1 MDTFKHLAHLIY
13 RFVILWIVD
22 VISLL
27 ATAWIIPGISINPVD
42 SRPVLVV
49 AVSAAFLLGIVN
61 LLVRPLIL
69 LLTLPLG
76 FFVMFAVGFVINAVV
91 LQITASLLLGFE
103 VSSWWT
109 AFFGGFFLAVVNTI
123 ITAFLTIDDDDSFYE
138 GLVERLA
145 MRKAI
150 LESEDDKLGLVMLEI
165 DGLSY
170 WHIEKAIEEGWMP
183 TLKEMIDQE
192 GYKISRVD
200 CGTPATTPA
209 CQAGILLGN
218 NHDIPAF
225 RWFDKDQNRLMV
237 ANNVAEEIEPHL
249 SNGLGLVRD
258 GSSIG
263 NMFSGDA
270 KKSILTVSKL
280 RTGSEEDKKNR
291 ADDIYLLMINP
302 YFFMRTL
309 VLFFA
314 DVIQE
319 LWQAWRQ
326 KVQNVQPRIN
336 RLHQGYPF
344 LRAATNVF
352 LRDLSA
358 YLIILDIIRGVPA
371 IYTTFVGYDEVAHHS
386 GPWTHDAFKTLTG
399 FIQTVARFHRG
410 IRQVIEEKAMRPYE
424 LLLLS
429 DHGQSFGATFK
440 QRYGMSISEYIQ
452 ELLPQGT
459 DAVETGGG
467 DDGSLS
473 VVAMMGELENIKEC
487 CVVSR
492 AGMTVVNGTQGA
504 MESNVN
510 RQPALQVV
518 KPANVTVCHSGN
530 LAQVYFDVF
539 PRKVT
544 LNELNTA
551 YPSMVDKLV
560 DHDGIGFVV
569 AYDDGGEPLVFGENG
584 ARNLYTGDVTGQD
597 PLVPFGDVDLRARQ
611 LKRVADFPHAG
622 DLILNSTLY
631 PDGTVAAMEELIGN
645 HGGLGGEQTDA
656 FIFHPDDMEVP
667 ETVNSADMFS
677 ILDARRDIPAPSP
690 RPSAESVEEEVMSW
704 AISTLADGLSQV
716 PSWLKRAASSITLDR
731 ATFRSVANNPF
742 MTGPAL
748 LIVILSSA
756 LQSILSQGRLD
767 VQDVLVRYVFWFIS
781 VLVVSGGARLLG
793 GKGDYPA
800 TLRAMG
806 FAQSAIVIELLSL
819 IPPLASI
826 ANLSATIVVFFATWI
841 GISEAHKIKSWRA
854 AILAL
859 AAYGVFS
866 IGIAVLGA

>member
-1 MDTFKHLAHLIY
+1 MNTVKHLAYLIY

-27 ATAWIIPGISINPVD
+27 ATAWLIPGISINPVD
-42 SRPVLVV
+42 SRPVIVV
-49 AVSAAFLLGIVN
+49 AVSAALLLGIVN

-69 LLTLPLG
+69 LLALPLG
-76 FFVMFAVGFVINAVV
+76 FFVMFAIGFVINAVV
-91 LQITASLLLGFE
+91 LRITASLLLGFE

-123 ITAFLTIDDDDSFYE
+123 ITTFLTIDDDDSFYE

-145 MRKAI
+145 MRQAVKD
-150 LESEDDKLGLVMLEI
+150 SDDGKLGLVMLEI

-170 WHIEKAIEEGWMP
+170 WHIEKAVAEGWMP

-225 RWFDKDQNRLMV
+225 RWLDKDQGRLMV
-237 ANNVAEEIEPHL
+237 GNNVAEEIEPYL

-270 KKSILTVSKL
+270 KKSILTFSKL

-302 YFFMRTL
+302 YFFMRTM

-326 KVQNVQPRIN
+326 KVQDVQPRLN
-336 RLHQGYPF
+336 RLHNGYPF

-352 LRDLSA
+352 LRDVSA
-358 YLIILDIIRGVPA
+358 YLIILDILRGVPA

-386 GPWTHDAFKTLTG
+386 GPWTQDAYKTLRQ
-399 FIQTVARFHRG
+399 FDRTVAR
-410 IRQVIEEKAMRPYE
+410 IREVIQERASRPYE

-429 DHGQSFGATFK
+429 DHGQSHGATFK
-440 QRYGMSISEYIQ
+440 QRYGVSILEYIQ
-452 ELLPQGT
+452 ELLPQGI
-459 DAVETGGG
+459 DAVQTGGG

-473 VVAMMGELENIKEC
+473 VMAMMGELENIQEC
-487 CVVSR
+487 CDGSR
-492 AGMTVVNGTQGA
+492 ACMAVVNRTQGA
-504 MESNVN
+504 MQSNVN
-510 RQPALQVV
+510 RQPALQEV

-544 LNELNTA
+544 LNELNAA
-551 YPSMVDKLV
+551 YPSLV
-560 DHDGIGFVV
+560 DSLVGHDGIGFVV
-569 AYDDGGEPLVFGENG
+569 AYDDDGVPLVFGDNG

-597 PLVPFGDVDLRARQ
+597 PLVPYGDVDLRASQ
-611 LKRVADFPHAG
+611 IMRVAEFPHSG
-622 DLILNSTLY
+622 DLIINSTIY

-656 FIFHPDDMEVP
+656 FIFHPEDMEVP
-667 ETVNSADMFS
+667 ETINSADIYP
-677 ILDARRDIPAPSP
+677 ILDTRRSIPAPP
-690 RPSAESVEEEVMSW
+690 PKPAAEQVEDRVMSW
-704 AISTLADGLSQV
+704 AISTFANGLSQV
-716 PSWLKRAASSITLDR
+716 PSWLRLAARSVTLDR
-731 ATFRSVANNPF
+731 VTFRAVANNPF

-748 LIVILSSA
+748 LIAFLASA
-756 LQSILSQGRLD
+756 LQSILNQGGLD
-767 VQDVLVRYVFWFIS
+767 VLDLLTRYLFWFIA

-800 TLRAMG
+800 TLRVMG
-806 FAQSAIVIELLSL
+806 FAQSAFVIELLSF
-819 IPPLASI
+819 IPPLASLSNFI
-826 ANLSATIVVFFATWI
+826 AAIVAFFAMWV
-841 GISEAHKIKSWRA
+841 GVSEAQRLKGWRTG
-854 AILAL
+854 ILAL
-859 AAYGVFS
+859 AAFGVLS
-866 IGIAVLGA
+866 LGIAILGA

>member
-1 MDTFKHLAHLIY
+1 MNTVKHLAYLIY

-27 ATAWIIPGISINPVD
+27 ATAWLIPGISINPVD
-42 SRPVLVV
+42 SRPVIVV
-49 AVSAAFLLGIVN
+49 AVSAALLLGIVN

-69 LLTLPLG
+69 LLALPLG
-76 FFVMFAVGFVINAVV
+76 FFVMFAIGFVINAVV
-91 LQITASLLLGFE
+91 LRITASLLLGFE

-123 ITAFLTIDDDDSFYE
+123 ITTFLTIDDDDSFYE

-145 MRKAI
+145 MRQAVKD
-150 LESEDDKLGLVMLEI
+150 LDDGKLGLVMLEI

-170 WHIEKAIEEGWMP
+170 WHIEKAVAEGWMP

-225 RWFDKDQNRLMV
+225 RWLDKDQGRLMV
-237 ANNVAEEIEPHL
+237 GNNVAEEIEPYL

-270 KKSILTVSKL
+270 KKSILTFSKL

-302 YFFMRTL
+302 YFFMRTM

-326 KVQNVQPRIN
+326 KVQDVQPRLN
-336 RLHQGYPF
+336 RLHNGYPF

-352 LRDLSA
+352 LRDVSA
-358 YLIILDIIRGVPA
+358 YLIILDILRGVPA

-386 GPWTHDAFKTLTG
+386 GPWTQDAYKTLRQ
-399 FIQTVARFHRG
+399 FDRTVAR
-410 IRQVIEEKAMRPYE
+410 IREVIQERASRPYE

-429 DHGQSFGATFK
+429 DHGQSHGATFK
-440 QRYGMSISEYIQ
+440 QRYGVSILEYIQ
-452 ELLPQGT
+452 ELLPQGI
-459 DAVETGGG
+459 DAVQTGGG

-473 VVAMMGELENIKEC
+473 VMAMMGELENIQEC
-487 CVVSR
+487 CDGSR
-492 AGMTVVNGTQGA
+492 AGMAVVNRTQGA
-504 MESNVN
+504 MQSNVN
-510 RQPALQVV
+510 RQPALQEV

-544 LNELNTA
+544 LNELNAA
-551 YPSMVDKLV
+551 YPSLV
-560 DHDGIGFVV
+560 DSLVGHDGIGFVV
-569 AYDDGGEPLVFGENG
+569 AYDDDGVPLVFGDNG

-597 PLVPFGDVDLRARQ
+597 PLVPYGDVDLRASQ
-611 LKRVADFPHAG
+611 IMRVAEFPHSG
-622 DLILNSTLY
+622 DLIINSTIY

-656 FIFHPDDMEVP
+656 FIFHPEDMEVP
-667 ETVNSADMFS
+667 ETINSADIYP
-677 ILDARRDIPAPSP
+677 ILDTRRSIPAPP
-690 RPSAESVEEEVMSW
+690 LKPAAEQVEDRVMSW
-704 AISTLADGLSQV
+704 AISTFASGLSQV
-716 PSWLKRAASSITLDR
+716 PSWLRLAARSVTLDR
-731 ATFRSVANNPF
+731 ATFRAVANNPF

-748 LIVILSSA
+748 LIAFLAST
-756 LQSILSQGRLD
+756 LQSILNQGGLD
-767 VQDVLVRYVFWFIS
+767 VLDLLTRYLFWFIA

-800 TLRAMG
+800 TLRVMG
-806 FAQSAIVIELLSL
+806 FAQSAFVIELLSF
-819 IPPLASI
+819 IPPLASLSNFI
-826 ANLSATIVVFFATWI
+826 AAIVAFFAMWV
-841 GISEAHKIKSWRA
+841 GVSEAQRLKGWRTG
-854 AILAL
+854 ILAL
-859 AAYGVFS
+859 AAFGIIS
-866 IGIAVLGA
+866 IGITILGA

>member
-1 MDTFKHLAHLIY
+1 VNTVKHLAYLIY

-27 ATAWIIPGISINPVD
+27 ATAWLIPGISINPVD
-42 SRPVLVV
+42 SRPVIVV
-49 AVSAAFLLGIVN
+49 AVSAALLLGIVN

-69 LLTLPLG
+69 LLALPLG
-76 FFVMFAVGFVINAVV
+76 FFVMFAIGFVINAVV
-91 LQITASLLLGFE
+91 LRITASLLLGFE

-123 ITAFLTIDDDDSFYE
+123 ITTFLTIDDDDSFYE

-145 MRKAI
+145 MRQAVKD
-150 LESEDDKLGLVMLEI
+150 SDDGKLGLVMLEI

-170 WHIEKAIEEGWMP
+170 WHIEKAVAEGWMP

-225 RWFDKDQNRLMV
+225 RWLDKDQGRLMV
-237 ANNVAEEIEPHL
+237 GNNVAEEIEPYL

-270 KKSILTVSKL
+270 KKSILTFSKL
-280 RTGSEEDKKNR
+280 RTGSEEEKKNR

-302 YFFMRTL
+302 YFFMRTM

-326 KVQNVQPRIN
+326 KVQDVQPRLN
-336 RLHQGYPF
+336 RLHNGYPF

-352 LRDLSA
+352 LRDVSA
-358 YLIILDIIRGVPA
+358 YLIILDILRGVPA

-386 GPWTHDAFKTLTG
+386 GPWTQDAYKTLRQ
-399 FIQTVARFHRG
+399 FDRTVAR
-410 IRQVIEEKAMRPYE
+410 IREVIQERASRPYE

-429 DHGQSFGATFK
+429 DHGQSHGATFK
-440 QRYGMSISEYIQ
+440 QRYGVSILEYIQ
-452 ELLPQGT
+452 ELLPQGI
-459 DAVETGGG
+459 DAVQTGGG

-473 VVAMMGELENIKEC
+473 VMAMMGELENIQEC
-487 CVVSR
+487 CDGSR
-492 AGMTVVNGTQGA
+492 AGMAVVNRTQGA
-504 MESNVN
+504 MQSNVN
-510 RQPALQVV
+510 RQPALQEV

-544 LNELNTA
+544 LNELNAA
-551 YPSMVDKLV
+551 YPSLV
-560 DHDGIGFVV
+560 DSLVGHDGIGFVV
-569 AYDDGGEPLVFGENG
+569 AYDDDGVPLVFGDNG

-597 PLVPFGDVDLRARQ
+597 PLVPYGDVDLRASQ
-611 LKRVADFPHAG
+611 IMRVAEFPHSG
-622 DLILNSTLY
+622 DLIINSTIY

-656 FIFHPDDMEVP
+656 FIFHPEDMEVP
-667 ETVNSADMFS
+667 ETINSADIYP
-677 ILDARRDIPAPSP
+677 ILDTRRSIPAPP
-690 RPSAESVEEEVMSW
+690 PKPAAEQVEDRVMSW
-704 AISTLADGLSQV
+704 AISTFANGLSQV
-716 PSWLKRAASSITLDR
+716 PSWLRLAARSVTLDR
-731 ATFRSVANNPF
+731 VTFRAVANNPF

-748 LIVILSSA
+748 LIAFLASA
-756 LQSILSQGRLD
+756 LQSILNQGGLD
-767 VQDVLVRYVFWFIS
+767 VLDLLTRYLFWFIA

-800 TLRAMG
+800 TLRVMG
-806 FAQSAIVIELLSL
+806 FAQSAFVIVLISF
-819 IPPLASI
+819 IPPLASLANFI
-826 ANLSATIVVFFATWI
+826 AAIVAFFAMWV
-841 GISEAHKIKSWRA
+841 GVSEAQRLKGWRTG
-854 AILAL
+854 ILAL
-859 AAYGVFS
+859 AAFGVLS
-866 IGIAVLGA
+866 LGIAILGA

>member
-1 MDTFKHLAHLIY
+1 MNTVKHLAYLIY

-27 ATAWIIPGISINPVD
+27 ATAWLIPGISINPVD
-42 SRPVLVV
+42 SRPVIVV
-49 AVSAAFLLGIVN
+49 AVSAALLLGIVN

-69 LLTLPLG
+69 LLALPLG
-76 FFVMFAVGFVINAVV
+76 FFVMFAIGFVINAVV
-91 LQITASLLLGFE
+91 LRITASLLLGFE

-123 ITAFLTIDDDDSFYE
+123 ITTFLTIDDDDSFYE

-145 MRKAI
+145 MRQAVKD
-150 LESEDDKLGLVMLEI
+150 SDDGKLGLVMLEI

-170 WHIEKAIEEGWMP
+170 WHIEKAVAEGWMP

-225 RWFDKDQNRLMV
+225 RWLDKDQGRLMV
-237 ANNVAEEIEPHL
+237 GNNVAEEIEPYL

-270 KKSILTVSKL
+270 KKSILTFSKL

-302 YFFMRTL
+302 YFFMRTM

-326 KVQNVQPRIN
+326 KVQDVQPRLN
-336 RLHQGYPF
+336 RLHNGYPF

-352 LRDLSA
+352 LRDVSA
-358 YLIILDIIRGVPA
+358 YLIILDILRGVPA
-371 IYTTFVGYDEVAHHS
+371 IYTTFAGYDEVAHHS
-386 GPWTHDAFKTLTG
+386 GPWTQDAYKTLRQ
-399 FIQTVARFHRG
+399 FDRTVAR
-410 IRQVIEEKAMRPYE
+410 IREVIQERASRPYE

-429 DHGQSFGATFK
+429 DHGQSHGATFK
-440 QRYGMSISEYIQ
+440 QRYGVSILEYIQ
-452 ELLPQGT
+452 ELLPQGI
-459 DAVETGGG
+459 DAVQTGGG

-473 VVAMMGELENIKEC
+473 VMAMMGELENIQEC
-487 CVVSR
+487 CDGSR
-492 AGMTVVNGTQGA
+492 AGMAVVNRTQGA
-504 MESNVN
+504 MQSNVN
-510 RQPALQVV
+510 RQPALQEV

-544 LNELNTA
+544 LNELNAA
-551 YPSMVDKLV
+551 YPSLV
-560 DHDGIGFVV
+560 DSLVGHDGIGFVV
-569 AYDDGGEPLVFGENG
+569 AYDDDGVPLVFGDNG

-597 PLVPFGDVDLRARQ
+597 PLVPYGDVDLRASQ
-611 LKRVADFPHAG
+611 IMRVAEFPHSG
-622 DLILNSTLY
+622 DLIINSTIY

-656 FIFHPDDMEVP
+656 FIFHPEDMEVP
-667 ETVNSADMFS
+667 ETINSADIYP
-677 ILDARRDIPAPSP
+677 ILDTRRSIPAPP
-690 RPSAESVEEEVMSW
+690 PKPAAEQVEDRVMSW
-704 AISTLADGLSQV
+704 AISTFANGLSQV
-716 PSWLKRAASSITLDR
+716 PSWLRLAARSVTLDR
-731 ATFRSVANNPF
+731 VTFRAVANNPF

-748 LIVILSSA
+748 LIAFLASA
-756 LQSILSQGRLD
+756 LQSILNQGGLD
-767 VQDVLVRYVFWFIS
+767 VLDLLTRYLFWFIA

-800 TLRAMG
+800 TLRVMG
-806 FAQSAIVIELLSL
+806 FAQSAFVIELLSF
-819 IPPLASI
+819 IPPLASLANFI
-826 ANLSATIVVFFATWI
+826 AAIVVFFAMWV
-841 GISEAHKIKSWRA
+841 GVSEAQRLKGWRTG
-854 AILAL
+854 ILAL
-859 AAYGVFS
+859 AAFGIIS
-866 IGIAVLGA
+866 IGITILGA

>member
-1 MDTFKHLAHLIY
+1 VNTVKHLAYLIY

-27 ATAWIIPGISINPVD
+27 ATAWLIPGISINPVD
-42 SRPVLVV
+42 SRPVIVV
-49 AVSAAFLLGIVN
+49 AVSAALLLGIVN

-69 LLTLPLG
+69 LLALPLG
-76 FFVMFAVGFVINAVV
+76 FFVMFAIGFVINAVV
-91 LQITASLLLGFE
+91 LRITASLLLGFE

-123 ITAFLTIDDDDSFYE
+123 ITTFLTIDDDDSFYE

-145 MRKAI
+145 MRQAVKD
-150 LESEDDKLGLVMLEI
+150 LDDGKLGLVMLEI

-170 WHIEKAIEEGWMP
+170 WHIEKAVAEGWMP

-225 RWFDKDQNRLMV
+225 RWLDKDQGRLMV
-237 ANNVAEEIEPHL
+237 GNNVAEEIEPYL

-270 KKSILTVSKL
+270 KKSILTFSKL

-302 YFFMRTL
+302 YFFMRTM

-326 KVQNVQPRIN
+326 KVQDVQPRLN
-336 RLHQGYPF
+336 RLHNGYPF

-352 LRDLSA
+352 LRDVSA
-358 YLIILDIIRGVPA
+358 YLIILDILRGVPA

-386 GPWTHDAFKTLTG
+386 GPWTQDAYKTLRQ
-399 FIQTVARFHRG
+399 FDRTVAR
-410 IRQVIEEKAMRPYE
+410 IREVIQERASRPYE

-429 DHGQSFGATFK
+429 DHGQSHGATFK
-440 QRYGMSISEYIQ
+440 QRYGVSILEYIQ
-452 ELLPQGT
+452 ELLPQGI
-459 DAVETGGG
+459 DAVQTGGG

-473 VVAMMGELENIKEC
+473 VMAMMGELENIQEC
-487 CVVSR
+487 CDGSR
-492 AGMTVVNGTQGA
+492 AGMAVVNRTQGA
-504 MESNVN
+504 MQSNVN
-510 RQPALQVV
+510 RQPALQEV

-544 LNELNTA
+544 LNELNAA
-551 YPSMVDKLV
+551 YPSLV
-560 DHDGIGFVV
+560 DSLVGHDGIGFVV
-569 AYDDGGEPLVFGENG
+569 AYDDDGVPLVFGDNG

-597 PLVPFGDVDLRARQ
+597 PLVPYGDVDLRASQ
-611 LKRVADFPHAG
+611 IMRVAEFPHSG
-622 DLILNSTLY
+622 DLIINSTIY

-656 FIFHPDDMEVP
+656 FIFHPEDMEVP
-667 ETVNSADMFS
+667 ETINSADIYP
-677 ILDARRDIPAPSP
+677 ILDTRRSIPAPP
-690 RPSAESVEEEVMSW
+690 PKPAAEQVEDRVMSW
-704 AISTLADGLSQV
+704 AISTFANGLSQV
-716 PSWLKRAASSITLDR
+716 PSWLRLAARSVTLDR
-731 ATFRSVANNPF
+731 VTFRAVANNPF

-748 LIVILSSA
+748 LIAFLASA
-756 LQSILSQGRLD
+756 LQSILNQGGLD
-767 VQDVLVRYVFWFIS
+767 VLDLLTRYLFWFIA

-800 TLRAMG
+800 TLRVMG
-806 FAQSAIVIELLSL
+806 FAQSAFVIELLSF
-819 IPPLASI
+819 IPPLASLANFI
-826 ANLSATIVVFFATWI
+826 AAIVVFFAMWV
-841 GISEAHKIKSWRA
+841 GVSEAQRLKGWRTG
-854 AILAL
+854 ILAL
-859 AAYGVFS
+859 AAFGIIS
-866 IGIAVLGA
+866 IGITILGA

>member
-1 MDTFKHLAHLIY
+1 VNTVKHLAYLIY

-27 ATAWIIPGISINPVD
+27 ATAWLIPGISINPVD
-42 SRPVLVV
+42 SRPVIVV
-49 AVSAAFLLGIVN
+49 AVSAALLLGIVN

-69 LLTLPLG
+69 LLALPLG
-76 FFVMFAVGFVINAVV
+76 FFVMFAIGFVINAVV
-91 LQITASLLLGFE
+91 LRITASLLLGFE

-123 ITAFLTIDDDDSFYE
+123 ITTFLTIDDDDSFYE

-145 MRKAI
+145 MRQAVKD
-150 LESEDDKLGLVMLEI
+150 SDDGKLGLVMLEI

-170 WHIEKAIEEGWMP
+170 WHIEKAVAEGWMP

-225 RWFDKDQNRLMV
+225 RWLDKDQGRLMV
-237 ANNVAEEIEPHL
+237 GNNVAEEIEPYL

-270 KKSILTVSKL
+270 KKSILTFSKL

-302 YFFMRTL
+302 YFFMRTM

-326 KVQNVQPRIN
+326 KVQDVQPRLN
-336 RLHQGYPF
+336 RLHNGYPF

-352 LRDLSA
+352 LRDVSA
-358 YLIILDIIRGVPA
+358 YLIILDILRGVPA

-386 GPWTHDAFKTLTG
+386 GPWTQDAYKTLRQ
-399 FIQTVARFHRG
+399 FDRTVAR
-410 IRQVIEEKAMRPYE
+410 IREVIQERASRPYE

-429 DHGQSFGATFK
+429 DHGQSHGATFK
-440 QRYGMSISEYIQ
+440 QRYGVSILEYIQ
-452 ELLPQGT
+452 ELLPQGI
-459 DAVETGGG
+459 DAVQTGGG

-473 VVAMMGELENIKEC
+473 VMAMMGELENIQEC
-487 CVVSR
+487 CDGSR
-492 AGMTVVNGTQGA
+492 AGMAVVNRTQGA
-504 MESNVN
+504 MQSNVN
-510 RQPALQVV
+510 RQPALQEV

-544 LNELNTA
+544 LNELNAA
-551 YPSMVDKLV
+551 YPSLV
-560 DHDGIGFVV
+560 DSLVGHDGIGFVV
-569 AYDDGGEPLVFGENG
+569 AYDDDGVPLVFGNNG

-597 PLVPFGDVDLRARQ
+597 PLVPYGDVDLRASQ
-611 LKRVADFPHAG
+611 IMRVAEFPHSG
-622 DLILNSTLY
+622 DLIINSTIY

-656 FIFHPDDMEVP
+656 FIFHPEDMEVP
-667 ETVNSADMFS
+667 ETINSADIYP
-677 ILDARRDIPAPSP
+677 ILDTRRSIPAPP
-690 RPSAESVEEEVMSW
+690 PKPAAEQVEDRVMSW
-704 AISTLADGLSQV
+704 AISTFANGLSQV
-716 PSWLKRAASSITLDR
+716 PSWLRLAARSVTLDR
-731 ATFRSVANNPF
+731 VTFRAVANNPF

-748 LIVILSSA
+748 LIAFLASA
-756 LQSILSQGRLD
+756 LQSILNQGGLD
-767 VQDVLVRYVFWFIS
+767 VLDLLTRYLFWFIA

-800 TLRAMG
+800 TLRVMG
-806 FAQSAIVIELLSL
+806 FAQSAFVIELLSF
-819 IPPLASI
+819 IPPLASLANFI
-826 ANLSATIVVFFATWI
+826 AAIVVFFAMWV
-841 GISEAHKIKSWRA
+841 GVSEAQRLKGWRTG
-854 AILAL
+854 ILAL
-859 AAYGVFS
+859 AAFGIIS
-866 IGIAVLGA
+866 IGITILGA

>member
-1 MDTFKHLAHLIY
+1 MNTVKHLAYLIY

-27 ATAWIIPGISINPVD
+27 ATAWLIPGISINPVD
-42 SRPVLVV
+42 SRPVIVV
-49 AVSAAFLLGIVN
+49 AVSAALLLGIVN

-69 LLTLPLG
+69 LLALPLG
-76 FFVMFAVGFVINAVV
+76 FFVMFAIGFVINAVV
-91 LQITASLLLGFE
+91 LRITASLLLGFE

-123 ITAFLTIDDDDSFYE
+123 ITTFLTIDDDDSFYE

-145 MRKAI
+145 MRQAVKD
-150 LESEDDKLGLVMLEI
+150 SDDGKLGLVMLEI

-170 WHIEKAIEEGWMP
+170 WHIEKAVAEGWMP

-225 RWFDKDQNRLMV
+225 RWLDKDQGRLMV
-237 ANNVAEEIEPHL
+237 GNNVAEEIEPYL

-270 KKSILTVSKL
+270 KKSILTFSKL

-302 YFFMRTL
+302 YFFMRTM

-326 KVQNVQPRIN
+326 KVQDVQPRLN
-336 RLHQGYPF
+336 RLHNGYPF

-352 LRDLSA
+352 LRDVSA
-358 YLIILDIIRGVPA
+358 YLIILDILRGVPA

-386 GPWTHDAFKTLTG
+386 GPWTQDAYKTLRQ
-399 FIQTVARFHRG
+399 FDRTVAR
-410 IRQVIEEKAMRPYE
+410 IREVIQERASRPYE

-429 DHGQSFGATFK
+429 DHGQSHGATFK
-440 QRYGMSISEYIQ
+440 QRYGVSILEYIQ
-452 ELLPQGT
+452 ELLPQGI
-459 DAVETGGG
+459 DAVQTGGG

-473 VVAMMGELENIKEC
+473 VMAMMGELENIQEC
-487 CVVSR
+487 CDGSR
-492 AGMTVVNGTQGA
+492 AGMAVVNRTQGA
-504 MESNVN
+504 MQSNVN
-510 RQPALQVV
+510 RQPALQEV

-544 LNELNTA
+544 LNELNAA
-551 YPSMVDKLV
+551 YPSLV
-560 DHDGIGFVV
+560 DSLVGHDGIGFVV
-569 AYDDGGEPLVFGENG
+569 AYDDDGVPLVFGDNG

-597 PLVPFGDVDLRARQ
+597 PLVPYGDVDLRASQ
-611 LKRVADFPHAG
+611 IMRVAEFPHSG
-622 DLILNSTLY
+622 DLIINSTIY

-656 FIFHPDDMEVP
+656 FIFHPEDMEVP
-667 ETVNSADMFS
+667 ETINSADIYP
-677 ILDARRDIPAPSP
+677 ILDTRRSIPAPP
-690 RPSAESVEEEVMSW
+690 PKPAAEQVEDRVMSW
-704 AISTLADGLSQV
+704 AISTFANGLSQV
-716 PSWLKRAASSITLDR
+716 PSWLRLAARSVTLDR
-731 ATFRSVANNPF
+731 VTFRAVANNPF

-748 LIVILSSA
+748 LIAFLASA
-756 LQSILSQGRLD
+756 LQSILNQGGLD
-767 VQDVLVRYVFWFIS
+767 VLDLLTRYLFWFIA

-800 TLRAMG
+800 TLRVMG
-806 FAQSAIVIELLSL
+806 FAQSAFVIELLSF
-819 IPPLASI
+819 IPPLASLSNFI
-826 ANLSATIVVFFATWI
+826 AAIVAFFAMWV
-841 GISEAHKIKSWRA
+841 GVSEAQRLKGWRTG
-854 AILAL
+854 ILAL
-859 AAYGVFS
+859 AAFGIIS
-866 IGIAVLGA
+866 IGITILGA

>member
-1 MDTFKHLAHLIY
+1 MNTVKHLAYLIY

-27 ATAWIIPGISINPVD
+27 ATAWLIPGISINPVD
-42 SRPVLVV
+42 SRPVIVV
-49 AVSAAFLLGIVN
+49 AVSAALLLGIVN

-69 LLTLPLG
+69 LLALPLG
-76 FFVMFAVGFVINAVV
+76 FFVMFAIGFVINAVV
-91 LQITASLLLGFE
+91 LRITASLLLGFE

-123 ITAFLTIDDDDSFYE
+123 ITTFLTIDDDDSFYE

-145 MRKAI
+145 MRQAVKD
-150 LESEDDKLGLVMLEI
+150 SDDGKLGLVMLEI

-170 WHIEKAIEEGWMP
+170 WHIEKAVAEGWMP

-225 RWFDKDQNRLMV
+225 RWLDKDQGRLMV
-237 ANNVAEEIEPHL
+237 GNNVAEEIEPYL

-270 KKSILTVSKL
+270 KKSILTFSKL

-302 YFFMRTL
+302 YFFMRTM

-326 KVQNVQPRIN
+326 KVQDVQPRLN
-336 RLHQGYPF
+336 RLHNGYPF

-352 LRDLSA
+352 LRDVSA
-358 YLIILDIIRGVPA
+358 YLIILDILRGVPA

-386 GPWTHDAFKTLTG
+386 GPWTQDAYKTLRQ
-399 FIQTVARFHRG
+399 FDRTVAR
-410 IRQVIEEKAMRPYE
+410 IREVIQERASRPYE

-429 DHGQSFGATFK
+429 DHGQSHGATFK
-440 QRYGMSISEYIQ
+440 QRYGVSILEYIQ
-452 ELLPQGT
+452 ELLPQGI
-459 DAVETGGG
+459 DAVQTGGG

-473 VVAMMGELENIKEC
+473 VMAMMGELENIQEC
-487 CVVSR
+487 CAGSR
-492 AGMTVVNGTQGA
+492 AGMAVVNRTQGA
-504 MESNVN
+504 MQSNVN
-510 RQPALQVV
+510 RQPALQEV

-544 LNELNTA
+544 LNELNAA
-551 YPSMVDKLV
+551 YPSLV
-560 DHDGIGFVV
+560 DSLVGHDGIGFVV
-569 AYDDGGEPLVFGENG
+569 AYDDDGVPLVFGDNG

-597 PLVPFGDVDLRARQ
+597 PLVPYGDVDLRASQ
-611 LKRVADFPHAG
+611 IMRVAEFPHSG
-622 DLILNSTLY
+622 DLIINSTIY

-656 FIFHPDDMEVP
+656 FIFHPEDMEVP
-667 ETVNSADMFS
+667 ETINSADIYP
-677 ILDARRDIPAPSP
+677 ILDTRRSIPAPP
-690 RPSAESVEEEVMSW
+690 PKPAAEQVEDRVMSW
-704 AISTLADGLSQV
+704 AISTFANGLSQV
-716 PSWLKRAASSITLDR
+716 PSWLNQAARAITLD
-731 ATFRSVANNPF
+731 SC
-742 MTGPAL
+742 
-748 LIVILSSA
+748 
-756 LQSILSQGRLD
+756 
-767 VQDVLVRYVFWFIS
+767 
-781 VLVVSGGARLLG
+781 
-793 GKGDYPA
+793 
-800 TLRAMG
+800 
-806 FAQSAIVIELLSL
+806 AIGY
-819 IPPLASI
+819 A
-826 ANLSATIVVFFATWI
+826 
-841 GISEAHKIKSWRA
+841 
-854 AILAL
+854 
-859 AAYGVFS
+859 
-866 IGIAVLGA
+866 

>member
-1 MDTFKHLAHLIY
+1 MNTVKHLAYLIY

-27 ATAWIIPGISINPVD
+27 ATAWLIPGISINPVD
-42 SRPVLVV
+42 SRPVIVV
-49 AVSAAFLLGIVN
+49 AVSAALLLGIVN

-69 LLTLPLG
+69 LLALPLG
-76 FFVMFAVGFVINAVV
+76 FFVMFAIGFVINAVV
-91 LQITASLLLGFE
+91 LRITASLLLGFE

-123 ITAFLTIDDDDSFYE
+123 ITTFLTIDDDDSFYE

-145 MRKAI
+145 MRQAVKD
-150 LESEDDKLGLVMLEI
+150 LDDGKLGLVMLEI

-170 WHIEKAIEEGWMP
+170 WHIEKAVAEGWMP

-225 RWFDKDQNRLMV
+225 RWLDKDQGRLMV
-237 ANNVAEEIEPHL
+237 GNNVAEEIEPYL

-270 KKSILTVSKL
+270 KKSILTFSKL

-302 YFFMRTL
+302 YFFMRTM

-326 KVQNVQPRIN
+326 KVQDVQPRLN
-336 RLHQGYPF
+336 RLHNGYPF

-352 LRDLSA
+352 LRDVSA
-358 YLIILDIIRGVPA
+358 YLIILDILRGVPA

-386 GPWTHDAFKTLTG
+386 GPWTQDAYKTLRQ
-399 FIQTVARFHRG
+399 FDRTVAR
-410 IRQVIEEKAMRPYE
+410 IREVIQERASRPYE

-429 DHGQSFGATFK
+429 DHGQSHGATFK
-440 QRYGMSISEYIQ
+440 QRYGVSILEYIQ
-452 ELLPQGT
+452 ELLPQGI
-459 DAVETGGG
+459 DAVQTGGG

-473 VVAMMGELENIKEC
+473 VMAMMGELENIQEC
-487 CVVSR
+487 CDGSR
-492 AGMTVVNGTQGA
+492 AGMAVVNRTQGA
-504 MESNVN
+504 MQSNVN
-510 RQPALQVV
+510 RQPALQEV

-544 LNELNTA
+544 LNELNAA
-551 YPSMVDKLV
+551 YPSLV
-560 DHDGIGFVV
+560 DSLVGHDGIGFVV
-569 AYDDGGEPLVFGENG
+569 AYDDDGVPLVFGDNG

-597 PLVPFGDVDLRARQ
+597 PLVPYGDVDLRASQ
-611 LKRVADFPHAG
+611 IMRVAEFPHSG
-622 DLILNSTLY
+622 DLIINSTIY

-656 FIFHPDDMEVP
+656 FIFHPEDMEVP
-667 ETVNSADMFS
+667 ETINSADIYP
-677 ILDARRDIPAPSP
+677 ILDTRRSIPAPP
-690 RPSAESVEEEVMSW
+690 PKPAAEQVEDRVMSW
-704 AISTLADGLSQV
+704 AISTFANGLSQV
-716 PSWLKRAASSITLDR
+716 PSWLRLAARSVTLDR
-731 ATFRSVANNPF
+731 VTFRAVANNPF

-748 LIVILSSA
+748 LIAFLASA
-756 LQSILSQGRLD
+756 LQSILNQGGLD
-767 VQDVLVRYVFWFIS
+767 VLDLLTRYLFWFIA

-800 TLRAMG
+800 TLRVMG
-806 FAQSAIVIELLSL
+806 FAQSAFVIELLSF
-819 IPPLASI
+819 IPPLASLANFI
-826 ANLSATIVVFFATWI
+826 AAIVVFFAMWV
-841 GISEAHKIKSWRA
+841 GVSEAQRLKGWRTG
-854 AILAL
+854 ILAL
-859 AAYGVFS
+859 AAFGIIS
-866 IGIAVLGA
+866 IGITILGA

>member
-27 ATAWIIPGISINPVD
+27 ATAWIIPGISINPGD

-49 AVSAAFLLGIVN
+49 AVAAALLLGIVN

-91 LQITASLLLGFE
+91 LRITASLLLGFE

-109 AFFGGFFLAVVNTI
+109 AFFGGFFLAIVNTI

-145 MRKAI
+145 MRQAVKD
-150 LESEDDKLGLVMLEI
+150 SEDDKVGLVMLEI

-225 RWFDKDQNRLMV
+225 RWLDKDQNRLMV
-237 ANNVAEEIEPHL
+237 GNNVAEEIEPHL

-270 KKSILTVSKL
+270 KKSILTFSKL

-326 KVQNVQPRIN
+326 KRQDSQPRLN
-336 RLHQGYPF
+336 RLHNGYPF

-352 LRDLSA
+352 LRDVSA

-371 IYTTFVGYDEVAHHS
+371 IYTTFAGYDEVAHHS
-386 GPWTHDAFKTLTG
+386 GPWTQDAYKTLRQ
-399 FIQTVARFHRG
+399 FDRTVAR
-410 IRQVIEEKAMRPYE
+410 IRQVIEEKATRPYE

-440 QRYGMSISEYIQ
+440 QRYGMSIFEYIQ
-452 ELLPQGT
+452 ELLPRGT

-487 CVVSR
+487 CVGSR
-492 AGMTVVNGTQGA
+492 AGMAVVNRTQGA
-504 MESNVN
+504 MQSNVN
-510 RQPALQVV
+510 RQPALQEVE
-518 KPANVTVCHSGN
+518 PANVTVCHSGN
-530 LAQVYFDVF
+530 LAHIYFDVF
-539 PRKVT
+539 PRKVS
-544 LNELNTA
+544 LNELNAA
-551 YPSMVDKLV
+551 YPNMVDQLV
-560 DHDGIGFVV
+560 DHEGIGFVV
-569 AYDDGGEPLVFGENG
+569 AYDDDGVPLVFGENG
-584 ARNLYTGDVTGQD
+584 ARNLYTGDITGVD

-611 LKRVADFPHAG
+611 VKRVADFPHAG
-622 DLILNSTLY
+622 DLIINSTLY
-631 PDGTVAAMEELIGN
+631 PDGTVAALEELIGN

-656 FIFHPDDMEVP
+656 FIFHPDELEVP
-667 ETVNSADMFS
+667 ETINSADMFS
-677 ILDARRDIPAPSP
+677 ILDARRDIPAPP
-690 RPSAESVEEEVMSW
+690 PKPVAESVEEEVMSW
-704 AISTLADGLSQV
+704 AISTFADGLSQG

-731 ATFRSVANNPF
+731 ATFRAVANDPF

-748 LIVILSSA
+748 LIAILASA
-756 LQSILSQGRLD
+756 LQSILTQGRLD
-767 VQDVLVRYVFWFIS
+767 VRDILVRYVFWFIS

-800 TLRAMG
+800 TLRVMG

-819 IPPLASI
+819 MPPLASI
-826 ANLSATIVVFFATWI
+826 ANLSAAIVVFFATWI
-841 GISEAHKIKSWRA
+841 GVSEAHGLIGWRT

-859 AAYGVFS
+859 AAYGVIS

>member
-1 MDTFKHLAHLIY
+1 MNTLKHLAHLIY
-13 RFVILWIVD
+13 RFVVLWIVD

-27 ATAWIIPGISINPVD
+27 ATAWIIPGISINPVG
-42 SRPVLVV
+42 SRPVIVV
-49 AVSAAFLLGIVN
+49 AVSAALLLGIVN

-69 LLTLPLG
+69 LLALPLG
-76 FFVMFAVGFVINAVV
+76 FFVMFAVGFLINAVV

-109 AFFGGFFLAVVNTI
+109 AFIGGFFLAVINTI
-123 ITAFLTIDDDDSFYE
+123 ITTFLTIDDDDSFYE

-145 MRKAI
+145 MRRAVSD
-150 LESEDDKLGLVMLEI
+150 EEEDKLGLVMLEI

-170 WHIEKAIEEGWMP
+170 WHIQKAIEEGWMP
-183 TLKEMIDQE
+183 TLKEMLDQE
-192 GYKISRVD
+192 SYQISRFD

-225 RWFDKDQNRLMV
+225 RWFDKDQDRLMV

-249 SNGLGLVRD
+249 SNGLGLVRE

-309 VLFFA
+309 VLFFT
-314 DVIQE
+314 DVIRE

-326 KVQNVQPRIN
+326 KIQDVQPRLN
-336 RLHQGYPF
+336 RLHKGYPF

-386 GPWTHDAFKTLTG
+386 GPWTQDAFKTLSQFDRT
-399 FIQTVARFHRG
+399 IAR
-410 IRQVIEEKAMRPYE
+410 IRQVIKDKASRPYE

-440 QRYGMSISEYIQ
+440 QRYGMSLLEYIQ
-452 ELLPQGT
+452 ELLPHGT

-487 CVVSR
+487 CEGSR
-492 AGMTVVNGTQGA
+492 AGMAVVNRTQGA
-504 MESNVN
+504 MQSNVN
-510 RQPALQVV
+510 RQPAMQEV

-544 LNELNTA
+544 LNELNAA
-551 YPSMVDKLV
+551 YPSMVDTLV
-560 DHDGIGFVV
+560 DHEGIGFVV
-569 AYDDGGEPLVFGENG
+569 AYGDDGEPLVFGENG
-584 ARNLYTGDVTGQD
+584 ARNLYTGDVTGVD
-597 PLVPFGDVDLRARQ
+597 PLIPFGDVDLRARQ

-622 DLILNSTLY
+622 DLIINSTLY

-656 FIFHPDDMEVP
+656 FIFHPAEMEVP
-667 ETVNSADMFS
+667 ETFNSSDMFS
-677 ILDARRDIPAPSP
+677 ILDARRDIPAQSP
-690 RPSAESVEEEVMSW
+690 KPIAESIEEEVMSW
-704 AISTLADGLSQV
+704 AISTIAEGLTQV
-716 PSWLKRAASSITLDR
+716 PSWLNQAARTITLDR
-731 ATFRSVANNPF
+731 ATFRAVANNPF
-742 MTGPAL
+742 MTGPAI
-748 LIVILSSA
+748 LIAFLASA
-756 LQSILSQGRLD
+756 LQSILNVGGLD
-767 VQDVLVRYVFWFIS
+767 VLDLLSRYVFWFVG

-800 TLRAMG
+800 TLRMMG
-806 FAQSAIVIELLSL
+806 FAQSAFVIELLSF

-826 ANLSATIVVFFATWI
+826 ANFIAVIVVFFATWI
-841 GISEAHKIKSWRA
+841 GISEAHGLKGWRCL
-854 AILAL
+854 ILAL

-866 IGIAVLGA
+866 VGIAILGS

>member
-1 MDTFKHLAHLIY
+1 MNTVKHLAYLIY

-27 ATAWIIPGISINPVD
+27 ATAWLIPGISINPVD
-42 SRPVLVV
+42 SRPVIVV
-49 AVSAAFLLGIVN
+49 AVSAALLLGIVN

-69 LLTLPLG
+69 LLALPLG
-76 FFVMFAVGFVINAVV
+76 FFVMFAIGFVINAVV
-91 LQITASLLLGFE
+91 LRITASLLLGFE

-123 ITAFLTIDDDDSFYE
+123 ITTFLTIDDDDSFYE

-145 MRKAI
+145 MRQAVKD
-150 LESEDDKLGLVMLEI
+150 LDDGKLGLVMLEI

-170 WHIEKAIEEGWMP
+170 WHIEKAVAEGWMP

-225 RWFDKDQNRLMV
+225 RWLDKDQGRLMV
-237 ANNVAEEIEPHL
+237 GNNVAEEIEPYL

-270 KKSILTVSKL
+270 KKSILTFSKL

-302 YFFMRTL
+302 YFFMRTM

-326 KVQNVQPRIN
+326 KVQDVQPRLN
-336 RLHQGYPF
+336 RLHNGYPF

-352 LRDLSA
+352 LRDVSA
-358 YLIILDIIRGVPA
+358 YLIILDILRGVPA

-386 GPWTHDAFKTLTG
+386 GPWTQDAYKTLRQ
-399 FIQTVARFHRG
+399 FDRTVAR
-410 IRQVIEEKAMRPYE
+410 IREVIQERASRPYE

-429 DHGQSFGATFK
+429 DHGQSHGATFK
-440 QRYGMSISEYIQ
+440 QRYGVSILEYIQ
-452 ELLPQGT
+452 ELLPQGI
-459 DAVETGGG
+459 DAVQTGGG

-473 VVAMMGELENIKEC
+473 VMAMMGELENIQEC
-487 CVVSR
+487 CDGSR
-492 AGMTVVNGTQGA
+492 AGMAVVNRTQGA
-504 MESNVN
+504 MQSNVN
-510 RQPALQVV
+510 RQPALQEV

-544 LNELNTA
+544 LNELNAA
-551 YPSMVDKLV
+551 YPSLV
-560 DHDGIGFVV
+560 DSLVGHEGIGFVV
-569 AYDDGGEPLVFGENG
+569 AYDDDEVPLVFGDNG

-597 PLVPFGDVDLRARQ
+597 PLVPYGDVDLRASQ
-611 LKRVADFPHAG
+611 IMRVAEFPHSG
-622 DLILNSTLY
+622 DLIINSTIY

-656 FIFHPDDMEVP
+656 FIFHPEDMEVP
-667 ETVNSADMFS
+667 ETINSADIYP
-677 ILDARRDIPAPSP
+677 ILDTRRSIPAPP
-690 RPSAESVEEEVMSW
+690 PKPAAEQVEDRVMSW
-704 AISTLADGLSQV
+704 AISTFANGLSQV
-716 PSWLKRAASSITLDR
+716 PSWLRLAARSVTLDR
-731 ATFRSVANNPF
+731 VTFRAVANNPF

-748 LIVILSSA
+748 LIAFLASA
-756 LQSILSQGRLD
+756 LQSILNQGGLD
-767 VQDVLVRYVFWFIS
+767 VLDLLTRYLFWFIA

-800 TLRAMG
+800 TLRVMG
-806 FAQSAIVIELLSL
+806 FAQSAFVIELLSF
-819 IPPLASI
+819 IPPLASLSNFI
-826 ANLSATIVVFFATWI
+826 AAIVAFFAMWV
-841 GISEAHKIKSWRA
+841 GVSEAQRLKGWRTG
-854 AILAL
+854 ILAL
-859 AAYGVFS
+859 AAFGIIS
-866 IGIAVLGA
+866 IGITILGA

>member
-1 MDTFKHLAHLIY
+1 VNTVKHLAYLIY

-27 ATAWIIPGISINPVD
+27 ATAWLIPGISINPVD
-42 SRPVLVV
+42 SRPVIVV
-49 AVSAAFLLGIVN
+49 AVSAALLLGIVN

-69 LLTLPLG
+69 LLALPLG
-76 FFVMFAVGFVINAVV
+76 FFVMFAIGFVINAVV
-91 LQITASLLLGFE
+91 LRITASLLLGFE

-123 ITAFLTIDDDDSFYE
+123 ITTFLTIDDDDSFYE

-145 MRKAI
+145 MRQAVKD
-150 LESEDDKLGLVMLEI
+150 SDDGKLGLVMLEI

-170 WHIEKAIEEGWMP
+170 WHIEKAVAEGWMP

-225 RWFDKDQNRLMV
+225 RWLDKDQGRLMV
-237 ANNVAEEIEPHL
+237 GNNVAEEIEPYL

-270 KKSILTVSKL
+270 KKSILTFSKL

-302 YFFMRTL
+302 YFFMRTM

-326 KVQNVQPRIN
+326 KVQDVQPRLN
-336 RLHQGYPF
+336 RLHNGYPF

-352 LRDLSA
+352 LRDVSA
-358 YLIILDIIRGVPA
+358 YLIILDILRGVPA

-386 GPWTHDAFKTLTG
+386 GPWTQDAYKTLRQ
-399 FIQTVARFHRG
+399 FDRTVAR
-410 IRQVIEEKAMRPYE
+410 IREVIQERASRPYE

-429 DHGQSFGATFK
+429 DHGQSHGATFK
-440 QRYGMSISEYIQ
+440 QRYGVSILEYIQ
-452 ELLPQGT
+452 ELLPQGI
-459 DAVETGGG
+459 DAVQTGGG

-473 VVAMMGELENIKEC
+473 VMAMMGELENIQEC
-487 CVVSR
+487 CDGSR
-492 AGMTVVNGTQGA
+492 AGMAVVNRTQGA
-504 MESNVN
+504 MQSNVN
-510 RQPALQVV
+510 RQPALQEV

-544 LNELNTA
+544 LNELNAA
-551 YPSMVDKLV
+551 YPSLV
-560 DHDGIGFVV
+560 DSLVGHDGIGFVV
-569 AYDDGGEPLVFGENG
+569 AYDDDGVPLVFGDNG

-597 PLVPFGDVDLRARQ
+597 PLVPYGDVDLRASQ
-611 LKRVADFPHAG
+611 IMRVAEFPHSG
-622 DLILNSTLY
+622 DLIINSTIY

-656 FIFHPDDMEVP
+656 FIFHPEDMEVP
-667 ETVNSADMFS
+667 ETINSADIYP
-677 ILDARRDIPAPSP
+677 ILDTRRSIPAPP
-690 RPSAESVEEEVMSW
+690 PKPAAEQVEDRVMSW
-704 AISTLADGLSQV
+704 AISTFANGLSQV
-716 PSWLKRAASSITLDR
+716 PSWLRLAARSVTLDR
-731 ATFRSVANNPF
+731 VTFRAVANNPF

-748 LIVILSSA
+748 LIAFLASA
-756 LQSILSQGRLD
+756 LQSILNQGGLD
-767 VQDVLVRYVFWFIS
+767 VLDLLTRYLFWFIA

-800 TLRAMG
+800 TLRVMG
-806 FAQSAIVIELLSL
+806 FAQSAFVIELLSF
-819 IPPLASI
+819 IPPLASLANFI
-826 ANLSATIVVFFATWI
+826 AAIVVFFAMWV
-841 GISEAHKIKSWRA
+841 GVSEAQRLKGWRTG
-854 AILAL
+854 ILAL
-859 AAYGVFS
+859 AAFGIIS
-866 IGIAVLGA
+866 IGITILGA

>member
-1 MDTFKHLAHLIY
+1 VNTVKHLAYLIY

-27 ATAWIIPGISINPVD
+27 ATAWLIPGISINPVD
-42 SRPVLVV
+42 SRPVIVV
-49 AVSAAFLLGIVN
+49 AVSAALLLGIVN

-69 LLTLPLG
+69 LLALPLG
-76 FFVMFAVGFVINAVV
+76 FFVMFAIGFVINAVV
-91 LQITASLLLGFE
+91 LRITASLLLGFE

-123 ITAFLTIDDDDSFYE
+123 ITTFLTIDDDDSFYE

-145 MRKAI
+145 MRQAVKD
-150 LESEDDKLGLVMLEI
+150 SDDGKLGLVMLEI

-170 WHIEKAIEEGWMP
+170 WHIEKAVAEGWMP

-225 RWFDKDQNRLMV
+225 RWLDKDQGRLMV
-237 ANNVAEEIEPHL
+237 GNNVAEEIEPYL

-270 KKSILTVSKL
+270 KKSILTFSKL

-302 YFFMRTL
+302 YFFMRTM

-326 KVQNVQPRIN
+326 KVQDVQPRLN
-336 RLHQGYPF
+336 RLHNGYPF

-352 LRDLSA
+352 LRDVSA
-358 YLIILDIIRGVPA
+358 YLIILDILRGIPA

-386 GPWTHDAFKTLTG
+386 GPWTQDAYKTLRQ
-399 FIQTVARFHRG
+399 FDRTVAR
-410 IRQVIEEKAMRPYE
+410 IREVIQERASRPYE

-429 DHGQSFGATFK
+429 DHGQSHGATFK
-440 QRYGMSISEYIQ
+440 QRYGVSILEYIQ
-452 ELLPQGT
+452 ELLPQGI
-459 DAVETGGG
+459 DAVQTGGG

-473 VVAMMGELENIKEC
+473 VMAMMGELENIQEC
-487 CVVSR
+487 CDGSR
-492 AGMTVVNGTQGA
+492 AGMAVVNRTQGA
-504 MESNVN
+504 MQSNVN
-510 RQPALQVV
+510 RQPALQEV

-544 LNELNTA
+544 LNELNAA
-551 YPSMVDKLV
+551 YPSLV
-560 DHDGIGFVV
+560 DSLVGHDGIGFVV
-569 AYDDGGEPLVFGENG
+569 AYDDDGVPLVFGDNG

-597 PLVPFGDVDLRARQ
+597 PLVPYGDVDLRASQ
-611 LKRVADFPHAG
+611 IMRVAEFPHSG
-622 DLILNSTLY
+622 DLIINSTIY

-656 FIFHPDDMEVP
+656 FIFHPEDMEVP
-667 ETVNSADMFS
+667 ETINSADIYP
-677 ILDARRDIPAPSP
+677 ILDTRRSIPAPP
-690 RPSAESVEEEVMSW
+690 PKPAAEQVEDRVMSW
-704 AISTLADGLSQV
+704 AISTFANGLSQV
-716 PSWLKRAASSITLDR
+716 PSWLRLAARSVTLDR
-731 ATFRSVANNPF
+731 VTFRAVANNPF

-748 LIVILSSA
+748 LIAFLASA
-756 LQSILSQGRLD
+756 LQSILNQGGLD
-767 VQDVLVRYVFWFIS
+767 VLDLLTRYLFWFIA

-800 TLRAMG
+800 TLRVMG
-806 FAQSAIVIELLSL
+806 FAQSAFVIELLSF
-819 IPPLASI
+819 IPPLASLANFI
-826 ANLSATIVVFFATWI
+826 AAIVVFFAMWV
-841 GISEAHKIKSWRA
+841 GVSEAQRLKGWRTG
-854 AILAL
+854 ILAL
-859 AAYGVFS
+859 AAFGIIS
-866 IGIAVLGA
+866 IGITILGA

>member
-1 MDTFKHLAHLIY
+1 VNTVKHLAYLIY

-27 ATAWIIPGISINPVD
+27 ATAWLIPGISINPVD
-42 SRPVLVV
+42 SRPVIVV
-49 AVSAAFLLGIVN
+49 AVSAALLLGIVN

-69 LLTLPLG
+69 LLALPLG
-76 FFVMFAVGFVINAVV
+76 FFVMFAIGFVINAVV
-91 LQITASLLLGFE
+91 LRITASLLLGFE

-123 ITAFLTIDDDDSFYE
+123 ITTFLTIDDDDSFYE

-145 MRKAI
+145 MRQAVKD
-150 LESEDDKLGLVMLEI
+150 SDDGKLGLVMLEI

-170 WHIEKAIEEGWMP
+170 WHIEKAVAEGWMP

-225 RWFDKDQNRLMV
+225 RWLDKDQGRLMV
-237 ANNVAEEIEPHL
+237 GNNVAEEIEPYL

-270 KKSILTVSKL
+270 KKSILTFSKL

-302 YFFMRTL
+302 YFFMRTM

-326 KVQNVQPRIN
+326 KVQDVQPRLN
-336 RLHQGYPF
+336 RLHNGYPF

-352 LRDLSA
+352 LRDVSA
-358 YLIILDIIRGVPA
+358 YLIILDILRGIPA

-386 GPWTHDAFKTLTG
+386 GPWTQDAYKTLRQ
-399 FIQTVARFHRG
+399 FDRTVAR
-410 IRQVIEEKAMRPYE
+410 IREVIQERASRPYE

-429 DHGQSFGATFK
+429 DHGQSHGATFK
-440 QRYGMSISEYIQ
+440 QRYGVSILEYIQ
-452 ELLPQGT
+452 ELLPQGI
-459 DAVETGGG
+459 DAVQTGGG

-473 VVAMMGELENIKEC
+473 VMAMMGELENIQEC
-487 CVVSR
+487 CDGSR
-492 AGMTVVNGTQGA
+492 AGMAVVNRTQGA
-504 MESNVN
+504 MQSNVN
-510 RQPALQVV
+510 RQPALQEV

-544 LNELNTA
+544 LNELNAA
-551 YPSMVDKLV
+551 YPSLV
-560 DHDGIGFVV
+560 DSLVGHDGIGFVV
-569 AYDDGGEPLVFGENG
+569 AYDDDGVPLVFGDNG

-597 PLVPFGDVDLRARQ
+597 PLVPYGDVDLRASQ
-611 LKRVADFPHAG
+611 IMRVAEFPHSG
-622 DLILNSTLY
+622 DLIINSTIY

-656 FIFHPDDMEVP
+656 FIFHPEDMEVP
-667 ETVNSADMFS
+667 ETINSADIYP
-677 ILDARRDIPAPSP
+677 ILDTRRSIPAPP
-690 RPSAESVEEEVMSW
+690 PKPAAEQVEDRVMSW
-704 AISTLADGLSQV
+704 AISTFANGLSQV
-716 PSWLKRAASSITLDR
+716 PSWLRLAARSVTLDR
-731 ATFRSVANNPF
+731 VTFRAVANNPF

-748 LIVILSSA
+748 LIAFLASA
-756 LQSILSQGRLD
+756 LQSILNQGGLD
-767 VQDVLVRYVFWFIS
+767 VLDLLTRYLFWFIA

-800 TLRAMG
+800 TLRVMG
-806 FAQSAIVIELLSL
+806 FAQSAFVIELLSF
-819 IPPLASI
+819 IPPLASLSNFI
-826 ANLSATIVVFFATWI
+826 AAIVAFFAMWV
-841 GISEAHKIKSWRA
+841 GVSEAQRLKGWRTG
-854 AILAL
+854 ILAL
-859 AAYGVFS
+859 AAFGIIS
-866 IGIAVLGA
+866 IGITILGA

>member
-1 MDTFKHLAHLIY
+1 MNTIKHLAHIIY
-13 RFVILWIVD
+13 RFIILWIVD

-49 AVSAAFLLGIVN
+49 ALSAALLLGIVN

-76 FFVMFAVGFVINAVV
+76 FFVMFAIGFVINAIV
-91 LQITASLLLGFE
+91 LRITASLLLGFE

-145 MRKAI
+145 MRQAVKD
-150 LESEDDKLGLVMLEI
+150 SEDDKLGLVMLEI

-237 ANNVAEEIEPHL
+237 GNNVAEEIEPHL

-270 KKSILTVSKL
+270 KKSILTFSKL
-280 RTGSEEDKKNR
+280 RTGNEEDKKNR
-291 ADDIYLLMINP
+291 ADDIYLLMMNP

-326 KVQNVQPRIN
+326 KRQDIQPRLN
-336 RLHQGYPF
+336 RLHNGYPF

-352 LRDLSA
+352 LRDVST

-371 IYTTFVGYDEVAHHS
+371 IYTTFAGYDEVAHHS
-386 GPWTHDAFKTLTG
+386 GPWTQDAYKTLRQ
-399 FIQTVARFHRG
+399 FDRTVAR
-410 IRQVIEEKAMRPYE
+410 IRRVIEEKASRPYE

-429 DHGQSFGATFK
+429 DHGQSFGATFE
-440 QRYGMSISEYIQ
+440 QRYGMNILEYIQ
-452 ELLPQGT
+452 SLLPHGT
-459 DAVETGGG
+459 DAVQTGGG

-473 VVAMMGELENIKEC
+473 IVAMLGELDNIRER
-487 CVVSR
+487 SMGGR
-492 AGMTVVNGTQGA
+492 AGRAFVERTQRA
-504 MESNVN
+504 LQINVN
-510 RQPALQVV
+510 KQPSYQEV

-539 PRKVT
+539 PRKVS
-544 LNELNTA
+544 LNELNAA
-551 YPSMVDKLV
+551 YPSMVDTLV
-560 DHDGIGFVV
+560 DHEGIGFVV
-569 AYDDGGEPLVFGENG
+569 AYADDGVPLIFGENG

-597 PLVPFGDVDLRARQ
+597 PLIPFGDVDLRARQ
-611 LKRVADFPHAG
+611 MKRVADFPHSG

-631 PDGTVAAMEELIGN
+631 PDGTVAALEELIGN

-667 ETVNSADMFS
+667 ETSNSADIFP
-677 ILDARRDIPAPSP
+677 ILDARRDIPAPP
-690 RPSAESVEEEVMSW
+690 PKSAAEPVEERVMSW
-704 AISTLADGLSQV
+704 AISTFANGLIQG
-716 PSWLKRAASSITLDR
+716 PSWVRRAARTVTLDR
-731 ATFRSVANNPF
+731 ATFRAVANDPF

-748 LIVILSSA
+748 LIAFLASA
-756 LQSILSQGRLD
+756 LQSILSIGGLD
-767 VQDVLVRYVFWFIS
+767 VLDILARFLFWFIA

-793 GKGDYPA
+793 GKGDYA
-800 TLRAMG
+800 STLRVMG
-806 FAQSAIVIELLSL
+806 FAQSAFVIELLSF

-826 ANLSATIVVFFATWI
+826 AHFIAVIVAFFAMWV
-841 GISEAHKIKSWRA
+841 GASEAQRLRGWRT

-859 AAYGVFS
+859 AAVGVLL

>member
-1 MDTFKHLAHLIY
+1 MNSIKHLAHLVY
-13 RFVILWIVD
+13 RFVVLWIVD

-27 ATAWIIPGISINPVD
+27 ATAWIIPGININPVD
-42 SRPVLVV
+42 SRPMLVV

-76 FFVMFAVGFVINAVV
+76 FFVMFAIGFLINAIV
-91 LQITASLLLGFE
+91 LRITAGLLLGFE
-103 VSSWWT
+103 VTSWWT

-123 ITAFLTIDDDDSFYE
+123 ITTFLTIDDDDSFYE

-145 MRKAI
+145 MRQAVMN
-150 LESEDDKLGLVMLEI
+150 SEDDNVGLVMLEI
-165 DGLSY
+165 DGLSF
-170 WHIEKAIEEGWMP
+170 WHIQKAIDEGWMP

-218 NHDIPAF
+218 NYDIPAF

-270 KKSILTVSKL
+270 KKSILTFSKL

-309 VLFFA
+309 VLFSA

-326 KVQNVQPRIN
+326 KRQDVQPRLN
-336 RLHQGYPF
+336 RLHNGYPF

-352 LRDLSA
+352 LRDVSA

-371 IYTTFVGYDEVAHHS
+371 IYTTFAGYDEVAHHS
-386 GPWTHDAFKTLTG
+386 GPWTQDAFKTLRQ
-399 FIQTVARFHRG
+399 FDRTVAR
-410 IRQVIEEKAMRPYE
+410 IRQVIEEKASRPYE

-440 QRYGMSISEYIQ
+440 QRYGMSIFEYIQ
-452 ELLPQGT
+452 SLLPHETVCCQ
-459 DAVETGGG
+459 TGGG

-487 CVVSR
+487 CVGSR
-492 AGMTVVNGTQGA
+492 AGMAVVNRTQSA
-504 MESNVN
+504 LQSNIN
-510 RQPALQVV
+510 RQPALQEV

-544 LNELNTA
+544 LNELNAA
-551 YPSMVDKLV
+551 YPSMVDMLV
-560 DHDGIGFVV
+560 AHDGIGFVV
-569 AYDDGGEPLVFGENG
+569 AYDDDGEPLVFGENG
-584 ARNLYTGDVTGQD
+584 ARNLYTGDITGQD
-597 PLVPFGDVDLRARQ
+597 PLDPFGDVDLRAKQ

-631 PDGTVAAMEELIGN
+631 ADGTVAAMEELIGN

-656 FIFHPDDMEVP
+656 FIFHPDEMEVP
-667 ETVNSADMFS
+667 ETTNSTDMFS
-677 ILDARRDIPAPSP
+677 ILDTRRDIPAPPP
-690 RPSAESVEEEVMSW
+690 RRIAESVEEEVMSW
-704 AISTLADGLSQV
+704 AISTFADGLSQDGT
-716 PSWLKRAASSITLDR
+716 WLKRAA
-731 ATFRSVANNPF
+731 
-742 MTGPAL
+742 
-748 LIVILSSA
+748 
-756 LQSILSQGRLD
+756 
-767 VQDVLVRYVFWFIS
+767 
-781 VLVVSGGARLLG
+781 
-793 GKGDYPA
+793 
-800 TLRAMG
+800 
-806 FAQSAIVIELLSL
+806 
-819 IPPLASI
+819 
-826 ANLSATIVVFFATWI
+826 
-841 GISEAHKIKSWRA
+841 
-854 AILAL
+854 
-859 AAYGVFS
+859 
-866 IGIAVLGA
+866 

>member
-1 MDTFKHLAHLIY
+1 VNTVKHLAYLIY

-27 ATAWIIPGISINPVD
+27 ATAWLIPGISINPLD
-42 SRPVLVV
+42 SRPVIVV
-49 AVSAAFLLGIVN
+49 AVSAALLLGIVN

-69 LLTLPLG
+69 LLALPLG
-76 FFVMFAVGFVINAVV
+76 FFVMFAIGFVINAIV
-91 LQITASLLLGFE
+91 LRITASLLLGFE

-123 ITAFLTIDDDDSFYE
+123 ITTFLTIDDDDSFYE

-145 MRKAI
+145 MRQAVKD
-150 LESEDDKLGLVMLEI
+150 SDDGKLGLVMLEI

-170 WHIEKAIEEGWMP
+170 WHIEKAVAEGWMP

-225 RWFDKDQNRLMV
+225 RWLDKDQDRLMV
-237 ANNVAEEIEPHL
+237 GNNVAEEIEAQL
-249 SNGLGLVRD
+249 SDGLGLVRD

-270 KKSILTVSKL
+270 KKSILTFSKL

-302 YFFMRTL
+302 YFFMRTM

-326 KVQNVQPRIN
+326 KVQDVQPRLN
-336 RLHQGYPF
+336 RLHNGYPF

-352 LRDLSA
+352 LRDVSA
-358 YLIILDIIRGVPA
+358 YLIILDILRGVPA

-386 GPWTHDAFKTLTG
+386 GPWTQDAYKTLRQ
-399 FIQTVARFHRG
+399 FDRTVAR
-410 IRQVIEEKAMRPYE
+410 IREVIEERASRPYE

-429 DHGQSFGATFK
+429 DHGQSHGATFK
-440 QRYGMSISEYIQ
+440 QRYGVSILEYIQ
-452 ELLPQGT
+452 ELLPQGI
-459 DAVETGGG
+459 DAVQTGGG

-473 VVAMMGELENIKEC
+473 VMAMMGELENIKEC
-487 CVVSR
+487 CDGSR
-492 AGMTVVNGTQGA
+492 AGMAVVNRTQGA
-504 MESNVN
+504 MQSNVN
-510 RQPALQVV
+510 RQPAMQEV

-544 LNELNTA
+544 LNELNAA
-551 YPSMVDKLV
+551 YPSLV
-560 DHDGIGFVV
+560 DSLVGHDGIGFVV
-569 AYDDGGEPLVFGENG
+569 AYDDDGVPLVFGDNG

-597 PLVPFGDVDLRARQ
+597 PLVPYGDVDLRASQ
-611 LKRVADFPHAG
+611 IMRVAEFPHSG
-622 DLILNSTLY
+622 DLIINSTIY

-656 FIFHPDDMEVP
+656 FIFHPEDMEVP
-667 ETVNSADMFS
+667 ETINSAEIYS
-677 ILDARRDIPAPSP
+677 ILDTRRGIPAPP
-690 RPSAESVEEEVMSW
+690 PKPAAEQVEDRVMSW
-704 AISTLADGLSQV
+704 AISTFANGLSQV
-716 PSWLKRAASSITLDR
+716 PSWLRLAGRSVTLDR
-731 ATFRSVANNPF
+731 ATFRAVANNPF

-748 LIVILSSA
+748 LIAFLASA
-756 LQSILSQGRLD
+756 LQSILNQGGLD
-767 VQDVLVRYVFWFIS
+767 VLDLLMRYLFWFIA

-800 TLRAMG
+800 TLRVMG
-806 FAQSAIVIELLSL
+806 FAQSAFVIELLSF
-819 IPPLASI
+819 IPPIASLANFI
-826 ANLSATIVVFFATWI
+826 AAIVAFFAMWV
-841 GISEAHKIKSWRA
+841 GVSEAQRLKGWRTG
-854 AILAL
+854 ILVL
-859 AAYGVFS
+859 AAFGVLS
-866 IGIAVLGA
+866 LGIVILGA